1 MCPSGG
7 EQKKCTASGIEG
19 GEKVEFR
26 GSVPVFAW
34 GRERE
39 WENHPQDTRL
49 GSNHD
54 LLIIGSIVYRKSSA
68 LEHVIIESAS
78 RMDVDDMLSHAGD
91 FGRYQIFLMALFC
104 IINVLSAFHYF
115 SQTIISVVPEH
126 RCRDTDT
133 LQEAENI
140 SLGNCVSG
148 WDYNLTHGFQSIIS
162 EFDWVGD
169 DDWKPALGQSLFFV
183 GSVIGTLGLGVMAD
197 HIGRLPVLVLANLL
211 ALVGNLATAFTS
223 GLPQFASCRL
233 LAGLATDSNFLMM
246 YILVMEY
253 MRPNMRT
260 LGLNLCIGV
269 FYSLGCVVVPWVA
282 VLTMNWRH
290 FLLVVSTPL
299 VVVPAYYLLV
309 PESARWLINKGRTD
323 EAVTCFLR
331 IAKFNGRNIPSSVID
346 TFKIEHSSRKVSD
359 KSPNLLGLFAT
370 PRLRRKTCILIFK
383 S

>member
-1 MCPSGG
+1 MITFRNSPMTSLVLTDSSQLTSDSQHLGIYLS
-7 EQKKCTASGIEG
+7 EVTAD
-19 GEKVEFR
+19 KHRFL
-26 GSVPVFAW
+26 
-34 GRERE
+34 
-39 WENHPQDTRL
+39 Q
-49 GSNHD
+49 
-54 LLIIGSIVYRKSSA
+54 IIW
-68 LEHVIIESAS
+68 
-78 RMDVDDMLSHAGD
+78 
-91 FGRYQIFLMALFC
+91 FG
-104 IINVLSAFHYF
+104 
-115 SQTIISVVPEH
+115 
-126 RCRDTDT
+126 
-133 LQEAENI
+133 
-140 SLGNCVSG
+140 
-148 WDYNLTHGFQSIIS
+148 
-162 EFDWVGD
+162 FDWVGD

-246 YILVMEY
+246 YILAYVNILVSVMEY

-346 TFKIEHSSRKVSD
+346 TFKSQRRVENAAVSTHLYNKLHSTGRTEV
-359 KSPNLLGLFAT
+359 PG
-370 PRLRRKTCILIFK
+370 REQ
-383 S
+383 